1 MRAVFEDF
9 FNDLVCVVDLA
20 HRRYREGTVV
30 RADKDGLRLKIRNA
44 ADAEL
49 ALKLVQ
55 LMLKLC
61 AERAFLYAV
70 YGLAELPVT
79 VNRHTRAARTEVRMI
94 VNAEK
99 KIERAAFLR
108 SNSEKTTH

>member
-1 MRAVFEDF
+1 MRAVFKDF
-9 FNDLVCVVDLA
+9 FNYFLCVVDFA
-20 HRRYREGTVV
+20 DRRYRKGAVV
-30 RADKDGLRLKIRNA
+30 RADKDGLRLKVGNA

-61 AERAFLYAV
+61 AKRAFLYAV
-70 YGLAELPVT
+70 YGFTELPVT